1 MVTIQ
6 LRQLSVPPGH
16 RIILHNISW
25 QEFEE
30 ILTELGENRASRL
43 AYYQGILEIKMP
55 LPKHEVAKVIIGDLV
70 KIILEELEIDCECF
84 GSTTFKRQDMNSGI
98 EPDDSFYIKNHVQ
111 MIGKEKI
118 DLNIDPPPDLVIEID
133 VTSKTQLDAYLAL
146 AVPEVWRYENDKLQ
160 INIWQDGKYIE
171 SENSPNF
178 PDLQIAEIIPQFVEE
193 SRIIGRSPTLRK
205 FRQWVKQ
212 FI

>member
-6 LRQLSVPPGH
+6 LRQLTVPPGH
-16 RIILHNISW
+16 RIILQNISW

-43 AYYQGILEIKMP
+43 AYYQGNLEIKMP

-98 EPDDSFYIKNHVQ
+98 EPDDSFYIQNHLQ
-111 MIGKEKI
+111 MIGKQKI

-146 AVPEVWRYENDKLQ
+146 AVPEVWRYEDDKLQ

-171 SENSPNF
+171 SEVSPNF
-178 PDLQIAEIIPQFVEE
+178 PNLPIAEIIPQFIEE
-193 SRIIGRSPTLRK
+193 SRILGRSPTLRK

-212 FI
+212 Q

>member
-6 LRQLSVPPGH
+6 LRQLTVPPGH
-16 RIILHNISW
+16 RIILQNISW

-43 AYYQGILEIKMP
+43 VYYHGNLEIKMP

-98 EPDDSFYIKNHVQ
+98 EPDDSFYIQNHLQ
-111 MIGKEKI
+111 MIGKQKI

-146 AVPEVWRYENDKLQ
+146 AVPEVWRYEDDKLQ

-171 SENSPNF
+171 SEVSPNF
-178 PDLQIAEIIPQFVEE
+178 PNLPIAEIIPQFVEE
-193 SRIIGRSPTLRK
+193 SRILGRSPTLRK

-212 FI
+212 Q

>member
-6 LRQLSVPPGH
+6 LRQLTVPPGH

-43 AYYQGILEIKMP
+43 AYYQGNLEIKMP
-55 LPKHEVAKVIIGDLV
+55 LPKHEIAKVIIGDLV

-98 EPDDSFYIKNHVQ
+98 EPDDSFYIQNHVQ
-111 MIGKEKI
+111 MIGKQKI
-118 DLNIDPPPDLVIEID
+118 DLTIDPPPDLVIEID

-146 AVPEVWRYENDKLQ
+146 AVPEVWRYEDDKLQ
-160 INIWQDGKYIE
+160 INILQNGKYIE
-171 SENSPNF
+171 SEISPNF
-178 PDLQIAEIIPQFVEE
+178 PNLPILEIIPQFVEE

-212 FI
+212 Q

>member
-1 MVTIQ
+1 M
-6 LRQLSVPPGH
+6 
-16 RIILHNISW
+16 
-25 QEFEE
+25 
-30 ILTELGENRASRL
+30 
-43 AYYQGILEIKMP
+43 
-55 LPKHEVAKVIIGDLV
+55 V

-98 EPDDSFYIKNHVQ
+98 EPDDSFYIKNHLQ

-118 DLNIDPPPDLVIEID
+118 DLSIDPPPDLVIEID

-171 SENSPNF
+171 SKISPKF
-178 PDLQIAEIIPQFVEE
+178 PNLLIAEIIPQFVEE
-193 SRIIGRSPTLRK
+193 SRILGRSLTLRK
-205 FRQWVKQ
+205 FRHWVKQ

>member
-6 LRQLSVPPGH
+6 IRQLTVPPGH

-43 AYYQGILEIKMP
+43 AYHQGNLEIKMP

-98 EPDDSFYIKNHVQ
+98 EPDDSFYIQNHVQ

-160 INIWQDGKYIE
+160 INILQNGKYIE
-171 SENSPNF
+171 SEISPNF
-178 PDLQIAEIIPQFVEE
+178 PNLPISEIIPQFVEQ
-193 SRIIGRSPTLRK
+193 SRILGRSPTLRK

-212 FI
+212 Q

>member
-30 ILTELGENRASRL
+30 ILTELGEHRASRL
-43 AYYQGILEIKMP
+43 AYYQGNLEIKMP

-160 INIWQDGKYIE
+160 INIWQEGKYIE
-171 SENSPNF
+171 SKVSPNF
-178 PDLQIAEIIPQFVEE
+178 PNLPIAEIIPQFVEE
-193 SRIIGRSPTLRK
+193 SRILGRSPTLRK

>member
-43 AYYQGILEIKMP
+43 AYYQGNLEIKMP

-98 EPDDSFYIKNHVQ
+98 EPDDSFYIKNHLQ

-171 SENSPNF
+171 SKVSPNF

-193 SRIIGRSPTLRK
+193 SRILGRSPTLRK
-205 FRQWVKQ
+205 FRQWIKQ
-212 FI
+212 Q

>member
-43 AYYQGILEIKMP
+43 AYYQGNLEIKMP

-98 EPDDSFYIKNHVQ
+98 EPDDSFYIKNHLQ

-160 INIWQDGKYIE
+160 INIWQNGKYIE
-171 SENSPNF
+171 SKVSPNF
-178 PDLQIAEIIPQFVEE
+178 PNLPIAEIIPQFVEE
-193 SRIIGRSPTLRK
+193 SRILGRSPTLRK
-205 FRQWVKQ
+205 FRQWIKQ
-212 FI
+212 Q

>member
-6 LRQLSVPPGH
+6 LRQLTVPPGH
-16 RIILHNISW
+16 RIILQNISW

-43 AYYQGILEIKMP
+43 AYYQGNLEIKMP

-98 EPDDSFYIKNHVQ
+98 EPDDSFYIQNHLQ
-111 MIGKEKI
+111 MIGKQKI

-146 AVPEVWRYENDKLQ
+146 AVPEVWRYEDDKLY
-160 INIWQDGKYIE
+160 INILQNGKYIE
-171 SENSPNF
+171 SEVSPNF
-178 PDLQIAEIIPQFVEE
+178 PNLPILPIIPQFVQE
-193 SRIIGRSPTLRK
+193 SRILGRSPTLRK
-205 FRQWVKQ
+205 FRQWLKQ
-212 FI
+212 Q

>member
-6 LRQLSVPPGH
+6 LRQLTVPPGH

-43 AYYQGILEIKMP
+43 AYYQGNLEIKMP

-98 EPDDSFYIKNHVQ
+98 EPDDSFYIKNHLQ

-118 DLNIDPPPDLVIEID
+118 DLSIDPPPDLVIEID

-171 SENSPNF
+171 SKISPNF
-178 PDLQIAEIIPQFVEE
+178 PNLPIAEIIPQFVEE
-193 SRIIGRSPTLRK
+193 SQIFGRSPTLRK
-205 FRQWVKQ
+205 FRHWVKQ

>member
-6 LRQLSVPPGH
+6 LRQLTVPPGH
-16 RIILHNISW
+16 RIILQNISW

-43 AYYQGILEIKMP
+43 AYYQGNLEIKMP

-98 EPDDSFYIKNHVQ
+98 EPDDSFYIQNHLQ
-111 MIGKEKI
+111 MIGKQKI

-146 AVPEVWRYENDKLQ
+146 AVPEVWRYEDDKLQ

-171 SENSPNF
+171 SEVSPNF
-178 PDLQIAEIIPQFVEE
+178 PNLPIAEIIPQFVEE
-193 SRIIGRSPTLRK
+193 SRILGRSPTLRK

-212 FI
+212 Q

>member
-43 AYYQGILEIKMP
+43 AYYQGNLEIKMP

-171 SENSPNF
+171 SKVSPNF

-193 SRIIGRSPTLRK
+193 SRILGRSPTLRK

-212 FI
+212 Q

>member
-6 LRQLSVPPGH
+6 LRQLTVPPGH

-43 AYYQGILEIKMP
+43 AYYQGNLEIKMP

-98 EPDDSFYIKNHVQ
+98 EPDDSFYIQNHVQ

-171 SENSPNF
+171 SKVSPNF
-178 PDLQIAEIIPQFVEE
+178 PDLPIAEIIPQFVEE
-193 SRIIGRSPTLRK
+193 SRILGRSPTLRK

-212 FI
+212 Q

>member
-43 AYYQGILEIKMP
+43 AYYQGNLEIKMP

-160 INIWQDGKYIE
+160 INIWQEGKYIE
-171 SENSPNF
+171 SKVSPNF
-178 PDLQIAEIIPQFVEE
+178 PNLPIAEIIPQFVEE
-193 SRIIGRSPTLRK
+193 SRILGRSPTLRK

>member
-6 LRQLSVPPGH
+6 LRQLTVPPGH
-16 RIILHNISW
+16 RIILQNISW

-43 AYYQGILEIKMP
+43 AYYQGNLEIKMP
-55 LPKHEVAKVIIGDLV
+55 LPKHEVAKAIIGDLV

-98 EPDDSFYIKNHVQ
+98 EPDDSFYIQNHLQ
-111 MIGKEKI
+111 MIGKQKI

-146 AVPEVWRYENDKLQ
+146 AVTEIWRYENDKLQ
-160 INIWQDGKYIE
+160 INIWQNGKYIE
-171 SENSPNF
+171 SEVSPNF
-178 PDLQIAEIIPQFVEE
+178 PNLPIAEIIPQFVEE
-193 SRIIGRSPTLRK
+193 SRILGRSPTLRK

-212 FI
+212 Q

>member
-6 LRQLSVPPGH
+6 LRQLTVPPGH
-16 RIILHNISW
+16 RIILQNISW

-43 AYYQGILEIKMP
+43 AYYQGNLEIKMP

-98 EPDDSFYIKNHVQ
+98 EPDDSFYIQNHLQ
-111 MIGKEKI
+111 MIGKQKI

-160 INIWQDGKYIE
+160 INIWQNGKYIE
-171 SENSPNF
+171 SEVSPNF
-178 PDLQIAEIIPQFVEE
+178 PNLPIAEIIPQFVEE
-193 SRIIGRSPTLRK
+193 SRILGRSPTLRK

-212 FI
+212 Q

>member
-6 LRQLSVPPGH
+6 LRQLTVPPGH
-16 RIILHNISW
+16 RIILQNISW

-43 AYYQGILEIKMP
+43 AYYQGNLEIKMP

-98 EPDDSFYIKNHVQ
+98 EPDDSFYIQNHLQ
-111 MIGKEKI
+111 MIGKQKI

-146 AVPEVWRYENDKLQ
+146 AVPEIWRYENDKLQ
-160 INIWQDGKYIE
+160 INIWQNGKYIE
-171 SENSPNF
+171 SEVSPNF
-178 PDLQIAEIIPQFVEE
+178 PNLPIAEIIPQFVEE
-193 SRIIGRSPTLRK
+193 SRILGRSPTLRK

-212 FI
+212 Q

>member
-6 LRQLSVPPGH
+6 LRQLTVPPGH
-16 RIILHNISW
+16 RIILQNISW

-43 AYYQGILEIKMP
+43 AYYQGNLEIKMP

-98 EPDDSFYIKNHVQ
+98 EPDDSFYIQNHLQ
-111 MIGKEKI
+111 MIGKQKI
-118 DLNIDPPPDLVIEID
+118 DLNIDPPPDLVIKID

-146 AVPEVWRYENDKLQ
+146 AVPEVWRYEDDKLQ

-171 SENSPNF
+171 SEVSPNF
-178 PDLQIAEIIPQFVEE
+178 PNLPIAEIIPQFVEE
-193 SRIIGRSPTLRK
+193 SRILGRSPTLRK

-212 FI
+212 Q

>member
-43 AYYQGILEIKMP
+43 AYYQGNLEIKMP

-146 AVPEVWRYENDKLQ
+146 AVPEIWRYENDKLQ

-171 SENSPNF
+171 SKVSPNF

-193 SRIIGRSPTLRK
+193 SRILGRSPTLRK

-212 FI
+212 Q

>member
-6 LRQLSVPPGH
+6 LRQLTVPPGH

-43 AYYQGILEIKMP
+43 AYYQGNLEIKMP

-98 EPDDSFYIKNHVQ
+98 EPDDSFYIQNHLQ
-111 MIGKEKI
+111 MIGKQKI
-118 DLNIDPPPDLVIEID
+118 DLTIDTPPDLVLEID

-146 AVPEVWRYENDKLQ
+146 GVPEIWRYENDKLQ
-160 INIWQDGKYIE
+160 IDILQNSKYIE
-171 SENSPNF
+171 SEISPNF
-178 PDLQIAEIIPQFVEE
+178 PNLPILEIIPQFVEQ
-193 SRIIGRSPTLRK
+193 SRLIGRSPTLRK

-212 FI
+212 Q

>member
-30 ILTELGENRASRL
+30 ILTELGENRPSRL
-43 AYYQGILEIKMP
+43 AYYQGNLEIKMP

-70 KIILEELEIDCECF
+70 KIILEKLELDCECF

-98 EPDDSFYIKNHVQ
+98 EPDDSFYIQNHVQ

-133 VTSKTQLDAYLAL
+133 VTSKTL
-146 AVPEVWRYENDKLQ
+146 
-160 INIWQDGKYIE
+160 I
-171 SENSPNF
+171 SS
-178 PDLQIAEIIPQFVEE
+178 
-193 SRIIGRSPTLRK
+193 IGS
-205 FRQWVKQ
+205 
-212 FI
+212 

>member
-6 LRQLSVPPGH
+6 LRQLTVPPGH

-43 AYYQGILEIKMP
+43 AYYQGNLEIKMP

-98 EPDDSFYIKNHVQ
+98 EPDDSFYIQNHLQ

-160 INIWQDGKYIE
+160 INIWQNGKYIE
-171 SENSPNF
+171 SKISPNF
-178 PDLQIAEIIPQFVEE
+178 PNLPIAEIIPQFVEE
-193 SRIIGRSPTLRK
+193 SRIFGRSLTLRK
-205 FRQWVKQ
+205 FRQWLKQ
-212 FI
+212 Q

>member
-43 AYYQGILEIKMP
+43 AYYQGNLEIKMP

-70 KIILEELEIDCECF
+70 KIILEELELDCECF
-84 GSTTFKRQDMNSGI
+84 DSTTFKRQDMDSGI
-98 EPDDSFYIKNHVQ
+98 KPDDSFYIKNHLQ

-146 AVPEVWRYENDKLQ
+146 AVPEVWRYEDDKLQ

-171 SENSPNF
+171 SEVSPNF
-178 PDLQIAEIIPQFVEE
+178 PNLPIAEIIPQFVEE
-193 SRIIGRSPTLRK
+193 SRILGRSPTLRK

-212 FI
+212 Q

>member
-30 ILTELGENRASRL
+30 ILTELGENRAGRL
-43 AYYQGILEIKMP
+43 AYYQGNLEIKMP

-133 VTSKTQLDAYLAL
+133 VTSKIQLDAYLAL

-160 INIWQDGKYIE
+160 INLLQEGKYIE
-171 SENSPNF
+171 SKVSPNF
-178 PDLQIAEIIPQFVEE
+178 PNLPIAEIIPQFVEE
-193 SRIIGRSPTLRK
+193 SRILGRSPTLKK

-212 FI
+212 Q

>member
-6 LRQLSVPPGH
+6 LRQLTVPPGH

-43 AYYQGILEIKMP
+43 AYYQGNLEIKMP

-98 EPDDSFYIKNHVQ
+98 EPDDSFYIQNHVQ
-111 MIGKEKI
+111 MIGKQKI
-118 DLNIDPPPDLVIEID
+118 DLTIDPPPDLVLEID

-146 AVPEVWRYENDKLQ
+146 GVPEIWRYENDKLQ
-160 INIWQDGKYIE
+160 IDILQNGKYIE
-171 SENSPNF
+171 SEISPNF
-178 PDLQIAEIIPQFVEE
+178 PNLPILEIIPQFVEQ
-193 SRIIGRSPTLRK
+193 SRLIGRSPTLRK

-212 FI
+212 Q

>member
-6 LRQLSVPPGH
+6 LRQLTVPPGH

-43 AYYQGILEIKMP
+43 AYYQGNLEIKMP

-84 GSTTFKRQDMNSGI
+84 ASTTFKRQDMDSGI
-98 EPDDSFYIKNHVQ
+98 EPDDSFYIQNHLQ

-171 SENSPNF
+171 SKISPNF
-178 PDLQIAEIIPQFVEE
+178 PNLPIAEIIPQFVEE
-193 SRIIGRSPTLRK
+193 SRIFGRSLTLRK
-205 FRQWVKQ
+205 FRQWLKQ
-212 FI
+212 Q

>member
-43 AYYQGILEIKMP
+43 AYYQGNLEIKMP

-98 EPDDSFYIKNHVQ
+98 EPDDSFYIKNHLQ

-171 SENSPNF
+171 SKVSPNF

-193 SRIIGRSPTLRK
+193 SRILGRSPTLRK

-212 FI
+212 Q

>member
-6 LRQLSVPPGH
+6 LRQLTVPPGH
-16 RIILHNISW
+16 RIILQNISW

-43 AYYQGILEIKMP
+43 AYYQGNLEIKMP

-70 KIILEELEIDCECF
+70 KIILEELELDCECF
-84 GSTTFKRQDMNSGI
+84 DSTTFKRQDMDSGI
-98 EPDDSFYIKNHVQ
+98 KPDDSFYIKNHLQ

-146 AVPEVWRYENDKLQ
+146 AVPEVWRYEDDKLQ

-171 SENSPNF
+171 SEVSPNF
-178 PDLQIAEIIPQFVEE
+178 PNLPIAEIIPQFVEE
-193 SRIIGRSPTLRK
+193 SRILGRSPTLRK

-212 FI
+212 Q

>member
-6 LRQLSVPPGH
+6 LRQLTVPPGH

-43 AYYQGILEIKMP
+43 AYYQGNLEIKMP

-98 EPDDSFYIKNHVQ
+98 EPDDSFYIQNHLQ
-111 MIGKEKI
+111 MIGKQKI
-118 DLNIDPPPDLVIEID
+118 DLTIDPPPDLVLEID

-146 AVPEVWRYENDKLQ
+146 GVPEIWRYENDKLQ
-160 INIWQDGKYIE
+160 IDILQNGKYIE
-171 SENSPNF
+171 SEISPNF
-178 PDLQIAEIIPQFVEE
+178 PNLPILEIIPQFVEQ
-193 SRIIGRSPTLRK
+193 SRLIGRSPTLRK

-212 FI
+212 Q

>member
-43 AYYQGILEIKMP
+43 AYYQGNLEIKMP

-205 FRQWVKQ
+205 FRQWIKQ

>member
-6 LRQLSVPPGH
+6 LRQLTVPPGH
-16 RIILHNISW
+16 RIILQNISW

-43 AYYQGILEIKMP
+43 AYYQGNLEIKMP

-98 EPDDSFYIKNHVQ
+98 EPDDSFYIQNHLQ

-146 AVPEVWRYENDKLQ
+146 AVPEVWRYEDDKLQ

-171 SENSPNF
+171 SEVSPNF
-178 PDLQIAEIIPQFVEE
+178 PNLPIAEIIPQFVEE
-193 SRIIGRSPTLRK
+193 SRILGRSPTLRK

-212 FI
+212 Q

>member
-6 LRQLSVPPGH
+6 IRQLTVPPGH

-43 AYYQGILEIKMP
+43 AYHQGNLEIKMP

-160 INIWQDGKYIE
+160 INILQNGKYIE
-171 SENSPNF
+171 SEISPNF
-178 PDLQIAEIIPQFVEE
+178 PNLPISEIIPQFVEQ
-193 SRIIGRSPTLRK
+193 SRILGRSPTLRK

-212 FI
+212 Q